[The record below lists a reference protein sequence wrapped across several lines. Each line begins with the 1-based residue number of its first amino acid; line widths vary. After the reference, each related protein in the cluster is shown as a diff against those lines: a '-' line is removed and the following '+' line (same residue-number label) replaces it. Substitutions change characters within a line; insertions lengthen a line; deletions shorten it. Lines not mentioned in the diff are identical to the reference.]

1 MMSYPAIPHFVK
13 AMGHRVVSYILN
25 VTEAEGRLILMQKL
39 GLSRIQ
45 RDTLNQYIE
54 LCRQLRV
61 SAVDQGESEQS
72 FFYRLPHVMQ
82 NGRHVFNVWRAQQG
96 GELATR
102 ITTAD
107 PLTSAFCQLAGELY
121 PLFLIKAGQRP
132 HLFYRGAG
140 YLTAAIEQFPISK
153 LVQKR
158 MAADPALSRLFT
170 TTGKEPQQ
178 TCGDYKDATG
188 HRGMVSLASLPVSIL
203 VNSYDLMRIRG
214 VVSADRFVTTVQE
227 MLDMARSLADGEVA
241 HIPMFVGFRNAALT
255 NLAELDTKWGSVR
268 RYTPGI
274 AEYVLQAAGLM
285 AKRRNNGFMLES
297 GYAFAINFGDF
308 LEDDDWPEEVLDA
321 EGEQQTTELNI
332 ILCMALCYLG
342 QHKAFVAPEWVWRI
356 DPFSLDNRRQDF
368 STVAETSD
376 PVAIGDEDLVDIERC
391 SMLVDDTDSSGIRL
405 AMSRLY
411 AAAKKPVTQDA
422 LMDVIIALRNIFAAS
437 EDIVPIKAA
446 LTHIIEQETDLAMID
461 QLAEDWRALLTG
473 EFDDDPET
481 IREKVYQCVQLCL
494 TCLRHFYVHAPTL
507 MTRPDR
513 LSYLCEY
520 DVTQSNENP

>member
-61 SAVDQGESEQS
+61 SAVEQGESEQS

-102 ITTAD
+102 INSSD

-140 YLTAAIEQFPISK
+140 YLTAAIEQFPVSK
-153 LVQKR
+153 QVQKR

-170 TTGKEPQQ
+170 TSGKEPQQ
-178 TCGDYKDATG
+178 TCGYYKDASG
-188 HRGMVSLASLPVSIL
+188 HRGVVSLASLPVSIL

-214 VVSADRFVTTVQE
+214 VVSPDTFVETVQE
-227 MLDMARSLADGEVA
+227 MLEMARSLADGEVA

-274 AEYVLQAAGLM
+274 AEYVLQAASLM
-285 AKRRNNGFMLES
+285 AKRRDNGFMLES

-321 EGEQQTTELNI
+321 TTEQQTTELNI
-332 ILCMALCYLG
+332 VLCMALCYLG
-342 QHKAFVAPEWVWRI
+342 EHKAFVAPEWVWRI

-368 STVAETSD
+368 GSVAETDD
-376 PVAIGDEDLVDIERC
+376 PVAISETDLVDIERW
-391 SMLVDDTDSSGIRL
+391 SMLVDDTDSRGIRL

-411 AAAKKPVTQDA
+411 TAAKKPDTQDA
-422 LMDVIIALRNIFAAS
+422 LVDVIIALRNIFAAS
-437 EDIVPIKAA
+437 EDIIPIKKA
-446 LTHIIEQETDLAMID
+446 LSHILERETDVTLID
-461 QLAEDWRALLTG
+461 RLAEDWQALLTG
-473 EFDDDPET
+473 EFDASPEL
-481 IREKVYQCVQLCL
+481 ISEKVYECVQLCL
-494 TCLRHFYVHAPTL
+494 TCLHYFYLHAPSL
-507 MTRPDR
+507 ISRSDR
-513 LSYLCEY
+513 LAQLCQRQE
-520 DVTQSNENP
+520 